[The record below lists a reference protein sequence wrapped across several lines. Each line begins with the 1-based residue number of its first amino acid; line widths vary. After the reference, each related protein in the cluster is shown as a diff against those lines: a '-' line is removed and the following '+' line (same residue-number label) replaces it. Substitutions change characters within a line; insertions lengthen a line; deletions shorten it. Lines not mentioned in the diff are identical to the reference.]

1 MLSPFEQNFHGM
13 RLADVSGGVSLP
25 PPTIQY
31 ATASPPVLFPT
42 KRAIRSADRHPSSQL
57 RIQKVE

>member
-1 MLSPFEQNFHGM
+1 MK
-13 RLADVSGGVSLP
+13 LADVSGGVSLP
-25 PPTIQY
+25 PSTIQY
-31 ATASPPVLFPT
+31 ATASPPVLVPT